1 MISYFRSDPILP
13 ENWNSVPRGEPA
25 SPPDGGQLIHL
36 AMSAHRLSTLPSE
49 VRSVTQGAHGGVP
62 RWHAR
67 HIATSPH
74 ECRLA
79 DLDEC
84 SGALRMGEVQRCTLA
99 RSQLLPMKGRFSKT
113 VRPGIA
119 RSGMHALH
127 AAQTAAS
134 NE

>member
-49 VRSVTQGAHGGVP
+49 VRSVTQGAHAVSHGGTP
-62 RWHAR
+62 
-67 HIATSPH
+67 ATSPR
-74 ECRLA
+74 RLMSA
-79 DLDEC
+79 DLPTWT
-84 SGALRMGEVQRCTLA
+84 SAAVRMAEVQRCTLA

-113 VRPGIA
+113 VRPGIT